1 MREQVLQYVDIE
13 SGQASPAY
21 RQLTT
26 ALAGAQQAIAYIR
39 DVEAKRAG

>member
-1 MREQVLQYVDIE
+1 MRRFVRRSLAVLVV
-13 SGQASPAY
+13 AAP
-21 RQLTT
+21 